1 MLFIVFLTKTSVT
14 VNKAL
19 QAFRCVRGLAHSA
32 SERACRT
39 VVEHPGING
48 PGIFPDEL
56 LARGDASVDG
66 AFDSLDF
73 LKTENGRSR
82 CFHVDIDENGNKIGI
97 EAEPKMITAC
107 AAQRERDRYRHKVM
121 TKLNITVVSA
131 NALVSVPGE
140 DDLEL
145 IDTVADEDV
154 DLEAEAMHDLDLEI
168 LKKALQALTKEEY
181 RIIHCLYLS
190 KSPMS
195 EKEIAKHLGMTQQAV
210 SKRKRAIFEKL
221 KKYF

>member
-1 MLFIVFLTKTSVT
+1 MSTKFYIKDNNGIYLSTDGKIRYT
-14 VNKAL
+14 LLEGKAL
-19 QAFRCVRGLAHSA
+19 Y
-32 SERACRT
+32 
-39 VVEHPGING
+39 
-48 PGIFPDEL
+48 
-56 LARGDASVDG
+56 
-66 AFDSLDF
+66 DF

-154 DLEAEAMHDLDLEI
+154 DLEAEAMHDLNLEI

-195 EKEIAKHLGMTQQAV
+195 EKKIAKHLGMTQQAV

-221 KKYF
+221 KKFF

>member
-1 MLFIVFLTKTSVT
+1 MSTKFYIKDNNGIYLSTDGKIRYT
-14 VNKAL
+14 LLEGKAL
-19 QAFRCVRGLAHSA
+19 Y
-32 SERACRT
+32 
-39 VVEHPGING
+39 
-48 PGIFPDEL
+48 
-56 LARGDASVDG
+56 
-66 AFDSLDF
+66 DF

-107 AAQRERDRYRHKVM
+107 AAQRERDRYRYKVM

-131 NALVSVPGE
+131 NTLVSVPGE

-145 IDTVADEDV
+145 LDTVADEDV

-181 RIIHCLYLS
+181 RIIRCLYLS
-190 KSPMS
+190 KSHMS

>member
-1 MLFIVFLTKTSVT
+1 MSTKFYIKDNNGIYLSTDGKIRYT
-14 VNKAL
+14 LLEGKAL
-19 QAFRCVRGLAHSA
+19 Y
-32 SERACRT
+32 
-39 VVEHPGING
+39 
-48 PGIFPDEL
+48 
-56 LARGDASVDG
+56 
-66 AFDSLDF
+66 DF

-82 CFHVDIDENGNKIGI
+82 CFHVDIDETGNKIGI

-168 LKKALQALTKEEY
+168 LKKGFASPHKRRIPYHPLPVSVQIPYVRKKDCQASRYDTAGRE
-181 RIIHCLYLS
+181 
-190 KSPMS
+190 
-195 EKEIAKHLGMTQQAV
+195 QA
-210 SKRKRAIFEKL
+210 
-221 KKYF
+221 

>member
-1 MLFIVFLTKTSVT
+1 MSTKFYIKD
-14 VNKAL
+14 NN
-19 QAFRCVRGLAHSA
+19 
-32 SERACRT
+32 
-39 VVEHPGING
+39 GIYLSTDG
-48 PGIFPDEL
+48 KIRYTLLEGKEL
-56 LARGDASVDG
+56 Y
-66 AFDSLDF
+66 DF

-181 RIIHCLYLS
+181 RIKQPLLHLENRITKGCRGIN
-190 KSPMS
+190 SPDR
-195 EKEIAKHLGMTQQAV
+195 
-210 SKRKRAIFEKL
+210 KRKAVGQKRHDSTQVDERHILRRVEKGTA
-221 KKYF
+221 YFDWP

>member
-1 MLFIVFLTKTSVT
+1 MSTKFYIKDNNGIYLSTDGKIRYT
-14 VNKAL
+14 LLEGKAL
-19 QAFRCVRGLAHSA
+19 Y
-32 SERACRT
+32 
-39 VVEHPGING
+39 
-48 PGIFPDEL
+48 
-56 LARGDASVDG
+56 
-66 AFDSLDF
+66 DF
-73 LKTENGRSR
+73 LKTESGRSK

-107 AAQRERDRYRHKVM
+107 AAQRERDRYRYKVM

-131 NALVSVPGE
+131 NTLVSVPGE
-140 DDLEL
+140 DNLEL
-145 IDTVADEDV
+145 LDTVADED
-154 DLEAEAMHDLDLEI
+154 AEAMHHLDLET
-168 LKKALQALTKEEY
+168 LKKALQTLTKEEY